1 MTSTKPLP
9 IQRTRLASS
18 LPARHSLGFTLVEM
32 MIVVVLISV
41 LAAVALPNYQAQVR
55 KARRTDAQVVLL
67 ETAQRL
73 ERCAA
78 QFGAYN
84 NVGCGVT
91 PPTTEH
97 YTITIPTQ
105 TISTYV
111 VSAAPKSDGPQKDDL
126 GCITFTLN
134 QNGVRASTSHADFS
148 GSVQCW
154 NE

>member
-1 MTSTKPLP
+1 MTSSKP
-9 IQRTRLASS
+9 RAKLASS
-18 LPARHSLGFTLVEM
+18 LPARQSLGFTLIEM
-32 MIVVVLISV
+32 MIVVVLISI
-41 LAAVALPNYQAQVR
+41 LAAVAIPNYQAQVR
-55 KARRTDAQVVLL
+55 KARRTDAQVLLL
-67 ETAQRL
+67 ETAQKL

-84 NVGCGVT
+84 NAGCGVT
-91 PPTTEH
+91 APAADH

-105 TISTYV
+105 TISSYV
-111 VSAAPKSDGPQKDDL
+111 ISATPISGSPQTKDT
-126 GCITFTLN
+126 GCLTFTLN